1 MGRQQVDHLDAC
13 LQRERRKNHAS
24 VEDLRALLE
33 RHGLR
38 PDAVF
43 FARLSVS
50 RVHDEWRALGYSE
63 AVKSGVVYG

>member
-1 MGRQQVDHLDAC
+1 MSDHLDAC

-24 VEDLRALLE
+24 VEDLRALLV

-50 RVHDEWRALGYSE
+50 LVHLEWRCLGYEESLR
-63 AVKSGVVYG
+63 AGIVYG